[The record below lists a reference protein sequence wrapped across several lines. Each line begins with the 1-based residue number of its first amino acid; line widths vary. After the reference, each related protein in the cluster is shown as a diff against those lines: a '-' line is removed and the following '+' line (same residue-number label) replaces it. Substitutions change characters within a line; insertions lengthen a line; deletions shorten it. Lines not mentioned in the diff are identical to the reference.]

1 MSDKKELYDNL
12 YKGQIQGLSG
22 AMMSGLWSLSILKEN
37 PDGTLENDFVHIE
50 SGCGVRALAAA
61 FGAREGSGDLLRKIK
76 GKKIFYSLDFMGLVL
91 ECFTPVSQAG
101 RRLKNAWKEKC
112 KQAKACP
119 FEGVANG

>member
-101 RRLKNAWKEKC
+101 RRLKKRLEGKV
-112 KQAKACP
+112 QAGQGLP
-119 FEGVANG
+119 VRGGG